1 MKHSSISKTFLCEL
15 TSLQP
20 LFEVLRKFTIEYLR
34 KWQLELIEKSGLFST
49 MIAQYLASEY
59 F

>member
-15 TSLQP
+15 TILQP